1 MVTLWWNT
9 YVSNVLHWV
18 SGYEW
23 MHVDVVNLFFQ
34 YCGTLVLIAFNWLSS
49 QFIAR
54 SDCSWTSL
62 CFLVFLVSV
71 KHHTVLPG
79 LFRCPTNL
87 NLSQDNLHP
96 TTPHAVAAGW
106 QARLPNNSIKQ
117 KRVGKR
123 KRRNRGERE
132 RERKRK
138 ACSLSAA
145 RPPLQGKKG
154 RNTSEIKK
162 RREEKREGVKRESS
176 VMC

>member
-1 MVTLWWNT
+1 MHWNCLFIEYSHLKSVIYIFLNYHSVSIALWNIQSSST
-9 YVSNVLHWV
+9 NIEKL
-18 SGYEW
+18 
-23 MHVDVVNLFFQ
+23 
-34 YCGTLVLIAFNWLSS
+34 TRLVEHKEHL
-49 QFIAR
+49 
-54 SDCSWTSL
+54 T
-62 CFLVFLVSV
+62 
-71 KHHTVLPG
+71 HTV
-79 LFRCPTNL
+79 CVYTHT
-87 NLSQDNLHP
+87 Q
-96 TTPHAVAAGW
+96 TPHAVAAGW

-117 KRVGKR
+117 QRVGKR

-162 RREEKREGVKRESS
+162 RSEEKREGVKRESS